1 MLKNDSY
8 IMPMSSDRF
17 TVARH
22 RYTVGKSGGAVLL
35 FAAFIYLL

>member
-1 MLKNDSY
+1 
-8 IMPMSSDRF
+8 MPMSSDGF

-22 RYTVGKSGGAVLL
+22 RYTVSKSGGAVLL